1 MSVKVF
7 LTSAAREDMND
18 LPVTILR
25 RVNHVL
31 ERLQRWPEV
40 SGAKP
45 LTGKLGGRYRMRTGD
60 YRVQF
65 YVAGQQVIVERV
77 GHRAKFYE
85 R

>member
-1 MSVKVF
+1 MAMDVF
-7 LTSAAREDMND
+7 LTGAAREDMND

-45 LTGKLGGRYRMRTGD
+45 LTGKLAGRYRIRTGD

-65 YVAGQQVIVERV
+65 YMAGRQVIVERV